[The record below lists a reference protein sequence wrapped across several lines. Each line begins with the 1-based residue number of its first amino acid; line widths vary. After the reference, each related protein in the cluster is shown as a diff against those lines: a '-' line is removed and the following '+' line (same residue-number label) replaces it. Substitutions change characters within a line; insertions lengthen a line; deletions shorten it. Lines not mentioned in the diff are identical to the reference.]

1 VLELGSTTAL
11 AARYARVLPAPHA
24 RGVGCSSSSLL
35 PPPAS
40 HGAEACLHLVAGA
53 RGLAPLLLRVC
64 SRRSLPPPNVRTIH
78 RTPLGLPCRSTRRS
92 AGCSSRSSLA
102 ALRMLATRARG
113 KGLVWLVRLE
123 GLCIGELKCTQVHFS
138 ITVAQVIMIMLS
150 CWYYLTDASW
160 PSSCIQ
166 TSVSRICLFLS

>member
-64 SRRSLPPPNVRTIH
+64 SRRSLPPPNVRTTH
-78 RTPLGLPCRSTRRS
+78 RTPLGLMCRSTRRS

-102 ALRMLATRARG
+102 ALRMLVTRARG

-138 ITVAQVIMIMLS
+138 ITVCVCVYVLMMCQKYPIWGIF
-150 CWYYLTDASW
+150 
-160 PSSCIQ
+160 
-166 TSVSRICLFLS
+166 FLSTL